1 MSRKYIKDSIEKVE
15 GVASATITGGDER
28 EILVEIDQPRLRVS
42 QISIVSVVDSIKS
55 ANINY
60 PAGTLKE
67 NFYENLIRTMGEYQK
82 VSEIAETPTALEV
95 PEEEAQTLQQ
105 KEKLEKKARR
115 LVFLKDIA
123 RVRDSVKEASS
134 ISRYNGKES
143 ISIVVR
149 KQSGSNA
156 LRVAQGIRKEISK
169 LLQEKLQKGVN
180 IQITYDQSQFINEAV
195 SNVTS
200 SAQQGALLAFLVLLF
215 FLREVKSSL
224 IITFSKSYHRYT
236 IKLRNY
242 YLHAFFD
249 RMEAGGCIGVIGN
262 CQKI

>member
-1 MSRKYIKDSIEKVE
+1 
-15 GVASATITGGDER
+15 
-28 EILVEIDQPRLRVS
+28 
-42 QISIVSVVDSIKS
+42 
-55 ANINY
+55 
-60 PAGTLKE
+60 
-67 NFYENLIRTMGEYQK
+67 MGEYQK

-143 ISIVVR
+143 VSIVVH
-149 KQSGSNA
+149 KQSGSNT
-156 LRVAQGIRKEISK
+156 LRVAQRIRKEINK

-224 IITFSKSYHRYT
+224 IITFSIPISIMFTLFLMYFFKINMNMMSLGGLALGIGMLVDNSIVVIENVFRHRQMQKT
-236 IKLRNY
+236 LKEKLLTLKNNK
-242 YLHAFFD
+242 D
-249 RMEAGGCIGVIGN
+249 EQV
-262 CQKI
+262 